1 MAEKAKAF
9 QLVSR
14 ETVDMLNTVMN
25 ARLPYAQ
32 GKENVNMCEAME
44 GMLEDARQEGWTGGW
59 AEGREEGWAGGR
71 QEGIGIGREEG
82 MSIALERGKLDTLLA
97 LVHKGYLTLQQAAD
111 EAQMTPEAFAAKVGF
126 KP

>member
-1 MAEKAKAF
+1 
-9 QLVSR
+9 
-14 ETVDMLNTVMN
+14 MN
-25 ARLPYAQ
+25 AQLPYEQ

-44 GMLEDARQEGWTGGW
+44 GMLEDARLEGWTGGW
-59 AEGREEGWAGGR
+59 AGGR
-71 QEGIGIGREEG
+71 QESIGIG
-82 MSIALERGKLDTLLA
+82 LERGKLDTLLA